1 MSDRLPVSC
10 LLAAF
15 AYVLDIRDPEIGV
28 ITTSGFILFFFLVLF
43 AHFRSCYGD
52 LVSKVLGEIDAVAAV
67 EAIALS
73 AFTCDSVLAGFI
85 AFRHLLT

>member
-1 MSDRLPVSC
+1 M
-10 LLAAF
+10 
-15 AYVLDIRDPEIGV
+15 LDIRDPEIGV

-43 AHFRSCYGD
+43 AYFRSCYGD
-52 LVSKVLGEIDAVAAV
+52 LVSEVLGEIDAVAAV
-67 EAIALS
+67 EAIAFS